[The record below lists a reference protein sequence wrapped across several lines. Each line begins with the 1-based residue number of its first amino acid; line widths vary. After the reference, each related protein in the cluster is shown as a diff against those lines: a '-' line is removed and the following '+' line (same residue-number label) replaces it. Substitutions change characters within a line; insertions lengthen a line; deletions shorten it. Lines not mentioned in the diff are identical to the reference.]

1 MDADGIP
8 LTSLEGSILPLQS
21 SFNEATG
28 KPRFLAL
35 VSPTC
40 GPCLQGATAVRED
53 VIGEFR
59 EAGFPVSLIWI
70 PMLSGDS
77 SAAIEQTAA
86 EFRRDGMQRFA
97 DPDRTV
103 GKLVA
108 DSLGGF
114 KTVAWDI
121 YLFYSPDGKW
131 TDELPEPTEWLHQL
145 GGYSWA
151 TPERYR
157 CSNELTDELAILARQ
172 MVSRY
177 GD

>member
-59 EAGFPVSLIWI
+59 EAGFPVSLIRI

-77 SAAIEQTAA
+77 SATIEQTAA
-86 EFRRDGMQRFA
+86 EFRRDGMQ
-97 DPDRTV
+97 
-103 GKLVA
+103 
-108 DSLGGF
+108 
-114 KTVAWDI
+114 
-121 YLFYSPDGKW
+121 
-131 TDELPEPTEWLHQL
+131 
-145 GGYSWA
+145 
-151 TPERYR
+151 
-157 CSNELTDELAILARQ
+157 
-172 MVSRY
+172 
-177 GD
+177 